1 MSDKIFI
8 SYSHHDATIANAL
21 CAAIER
27 TGAAVWIAPRD
38 IEPSSEWAEQI
49 IDGINAARI
58 MLVVFSSWSN
68 RSPQVRREVE
78 RAVNRDI
85 PVIPFRIENV
95 LPVKSLEY
103 FLSTQH
109 WFDAYDGALDTHI
122 PRLCR
127 LVQALSERTVGKETD
142 ATAASLMSTN
152 LGAASD
158 FTSSSAMTPPMSGES
173 ASHVALREEDLAF
186 VTREL
191 ARHIGPIARYLVQR
205 ASTTTASPSAM
216 IEALAA
222 EFKEQKERSAFTT
235 ACRHRLGL

>member
-1 MSDKIFI
+1 MNDKIFI
-8 SYSHHDATIANAL
+8 SYSHHDAAIANAL
-21 CAAIER
+21 CTAIEG
-27 TGAAVWIAPRD
+27 TGVAVWIAPRE

-109 WFDAYDGALDTHI
+109 WFDAFDGALDSHI

-127 LVQALSERTVGKETD
+127 LVQALSERTTAKQSD
-142 ATAASLMSTN
+142 SPFAASMSTN
-152 LGAASD
+152 LGATTD
-158 FTSSSAMTPPMSGES
+158 FTTTFGMPPPVP
-173 ASHVALREEDLAF
+173 ATTTYREEDLAF
-186 VTREL
+186 VSHEL

-205 ASTTTASPSAM
+205 ASITASSPSAM
-216 IEALAA
+216 IDALAV
-222 EFKEQKERSAFTT
+222 EFEKQKERSAFTA
-235 ACRHRLGL
+235 ACRQRLGL

>member
-1 MSDKIFI
+1 MKIVGSKIFI
-8 SYSHHDATIANAL
+8 SYSHHDVAIADAL
-21 CAAIER
+21 CVAIED
-27 TGAAVWIAPRD
+27 TGATVWIAPRD

-58 MLVVFSSWSN
+58 MLVVFSGWSN

-78 RAVNRDI
+78 RAIHRDV

-127 LVQALSERTVGKETD
+127 LVQSLSERTIARESD
-142 ATAASLMSTN
+142 SSAAPLMSTN
-152 LGAASD
+152 FGAATD
-158 FTSSSAMTPPMSGES
+158 FTATFSMPPPVPATP
-173 ASHVALREEDLAF
+173 AYHEEDLAF
-186 VTREL
+186 VSREL

-205 ASTTTASPSAM
+205 ASTTATSPSAM
-216 IEALAA
+216 IDALAT
-222 EFKEQKERSAFTT
+222 ECKEQKERSAFTA
-235 ACRHRLGL
+235 ACRQRLGL

>member
-1 MSDKIFI
+1 MNDKIFI
-8 SYSHHDATIANAL
+8 SYSHHDAAVANGL
-21 CAAIER
+21 CTAIE
-27 TGAAVWIAPRD
+27 GAGVAVWIAPRD

-58 MLVVFSSWSN
+58 MLVVFSAWSN

-109 WFDAYDGALDTHI
+109 WFDAFDGALDSHI

-127 LVQALSERTVGKETD
+127 LVQALSERT
-142 ATAASLMSTN
+142 TARESDSPVASLVSADPGT
-152 LGAASD
+152 ATD
-158 FTSSSAMTPPMSGES
+158 FTTTFAMPPPLPGTI
-173 ASHVALREEDLAF
+173 AYREEDLAF
-186 VTREL
+186 VSHEL

-205 ASTTTASPSAM
+205 ASTTTSSPSAM
-216 IEALAA
+216 IDALAE
-222 EFKEQKERSAFTT
+222 EFKEQKERTAFT
-235 ACRHRLGL
+235 AVCRQRLRL